1 MDSPPVHPLL
11 PLHHPHCSDYS
22 CTCNRDTDSTDFS
35 PNPCRLHHDLLAF
48 QQGTLPN
55 SPGRSVGLPGAQTH
69 PAELRLAVLVPTDH
83 VVAALVLLDGD
94 VAFRAFLS
102 TGQRAPL
109 AAQARNPN
117 SLGNLEGFPRQS
129 DRARQV
135 KYMI

>member
-1 MDSPPVHPLL
+1 MHPLL

-48 QQGTLPN
+48 QQGTRPN
-55 SPGRSVGLPGAQTH
+55 SPGRSVGFPGAQTH

-83 VVAALVLLDGD
+83 VVAAPVLLDGD
-94 VAFRAFLS
+94 MAFRAFLS

-109 AAQARNPN
+109 AGQARNPN
-117 SLGNLEGFPRQS
+117 SLGNLEGFPQQS

-135 KYMI
+135 KHMI